1 MLYLIDANVLVTA
14 DKQYYPLDRV
24 PQFWDWLL
32 QQCEVGTIK
41 MPFEIYDE
49 IAQGND
55 ELAAWIKQQHV
66 RDVLM
71 LDEEVDGDALNQV
84 FATAYAAD
92 LTDTEV
98 DEAGRDPFL
107 VAYGCASNDRV
118 IVTKEV
124 SKPSKRRGR
133 RKVPDAC
140 DDCGVSWMN
149 DFALYRTL
157 DFRIK

>member
-1 MLYLIDANVLVTA
+1 VVYLIDANVLVTA

-32 QQCEVGTIK
+32 QQCEAGTVK

-55 ELAAWIKQQHV
+55 DLADWIKQQHV
-66 RDVLM
+66 RDVLV
-71 LDEEVDGDALNQV
+71 LDEEVDGGALNHV
-84 FATAYAAD
+84 FETAYAAD

-107 VAYGCASNDRV
+107 VAYGCVNDDRV

-124 SKPSKRRGR
+124 SKPSKTRGR

-140 DDCGVSWMN
+140 DDCGVKWMD
-149 DFALYRTL
+149 DFALYRAL